1 MMFLLA
7 RHEPPWYTKQ
17 MRTTPLIAMI
27 LLTIFSAPLATQATG
42 QDSPRS
48 DVLNAEHPE
57 VIDLSTTIDGQV
69 YPCVVIINK
78 AAKRGGPAI
87 LFLHGYGE
95 CGTDNQRQ
103 TTVGLPKHAMTN
115 PDQWPFVLIV
125 PQKPIHN
132 SEWEEHEQ
140 AVLHFLDIAAEQGL
154 YDPDKLA
161 ITGLSQGGHGTMML
175 AQAHPDRF
183 VAAAPICGYLRP
195 VFTKSRERIDHP
207 EPNKETPDFIA
218 AAEKLKAIPTWLWHG
233 DADSVVPCADSRAL
247 HEVLKTL
254 NADTRYT
261 ELPGVNH
268 NAWDPAYTS
277 TDLSE
282 WFSSHL
288 TD

>member
-1 MMFLLA
+1 MLA

-17 MRTTPLIAMI
+17 MPATHRIALI
-27 LLTIFSAPLATQATG
+27 LLMIFAPFVVAQGSTH
-42 QDSPRS
+42 P
-48 DVLNAEHPE
+48 DVLYADHPT
-57 VIDLSTTIDGQV
+57 VIDLSTTIDAQA

-95 CGTDNQRQ
+95 CGTDNRRQ
-103 TTVGLPKHAMTN
+103 TTVGLPRHALAK

-132 SEWEEHEQ
+132 SEWEEHEH
-140 AVLHFLDIAAEQGL
+140 AVLHFLDEAAKQGL

-175 AQAHPDRF
+175 AKAHPDRF
-183 VAAAPICGYLRP
+183 VAAAPVCGYLRP
-195 VFTKSRERIDHP
+195 VFTQDRERIEHA
-207 EPNKETPDFIA
+207 EPTRETPEFVA
-218 AAEKLKAIPTWLWHG
+218 AATKLKGLPTWLWHG
-233 DADSVVPCADSRAL
+233 DADKIVPPADSRAL
-247 HEVLKTL
+247 YDALKAL
-254 NADTRYT
+254 DADTRYT

-277 TDLSE
+277 TELSD
-282 WFSSHL
+282 WFKQQL
-288 TD
+288 NE